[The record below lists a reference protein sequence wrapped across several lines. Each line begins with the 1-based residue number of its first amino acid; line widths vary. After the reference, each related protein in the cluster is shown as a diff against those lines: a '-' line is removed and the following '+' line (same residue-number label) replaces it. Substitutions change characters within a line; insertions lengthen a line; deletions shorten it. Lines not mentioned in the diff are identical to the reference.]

1 MTSPYRAVLGAA
13 FDELHPRL
21 RAYFDAIPAGA
32 VGRGSGVFETVGTPR
47 RWLWPVLA
55 VFARSHVMFPVW
67 EREVPFTVE
76 NRAVTAPDGSP
87 AIAATRRFVLRS
99 GAATMVD
106 EIGVRRGAVIDRLGD
121 PVRAEAGFAAT
132 VRDGGLR
139 LRSTAVWLVVGG
151 RRVRI
156 PGPLAP
162 VVVLTERWDDQHE
175 RQRVSITV
183 HLPLI
188 GRIYQYRG
196 RFRYAIEPGGP
207 ADIAGRATQ
216 TDTSENRETGERSE

>member
-67 EREVPFTVE
+67 EREAPFTVE
-76 NRAVTAPDGSP
+76 NRAVTSPDGSP
-87 AIAATRRFVLRS
+87 AVAATRWFALRS

-106 EIGVRRGAVIDRLGD
+106 EIGVRRGTVIDRLGD
-121 PVRAEAGFAAT
+121 PVRAEARFAAT

-151 RRVRI
+151 RRVRV
-156 PGPLAP
+156 PSPLAP

-175 RQRVSITV
+175 HQRVSITV
-183 HLPLI
+183 HVPLI

-207 ADIAGRATQ
+207 AAQTRASRN
-216 TDTSENRETGERSE
+216 TDTPEKRETGERSE